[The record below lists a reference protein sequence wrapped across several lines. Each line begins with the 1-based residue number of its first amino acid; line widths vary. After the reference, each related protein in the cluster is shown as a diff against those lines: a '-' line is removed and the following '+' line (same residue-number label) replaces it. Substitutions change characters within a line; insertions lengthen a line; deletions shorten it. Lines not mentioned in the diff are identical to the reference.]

1 MLTPKE
7 IAIYALGKTEGINSL
22 AETLGKGFDDEK
34 YIESWN
40 KTMKLLGVDMP
51 LKELEKIYNEFAK
64 KMDEIIKTTEVKS
77 KKLKKKKITIK

>member
-1 MLTPKE
+1 MLTDKD

-64 KMDEIIKTTEVKS
+64 KMDEIVNTTEVKKPKS
-77 KKLKKKKITIK
+77 KNKNQE